1 MQEEKSAVYTVI
13 LGICLLLCLLMLGNM
28 LMGRADTGTAPAAP
42 EEGDAME
49 FHITEDDIA
58 SVLIEALPFPVEDTA
73 VKISRDGTIAV
84 TAAVNRQALTES
96 NLVPG
101 KLRTALLFLPER
113 CKLYGAWSAAVSNG
127 KLSLACRTIKLEGF
141 TLPEQA
147 AQAVSDAFTAQW
159 NTRHGTAGLHAAD
172 HTVAGRG
179 SGAAGITAL
188 NRQKKNPFGKPKG
201 FLVCNLIQKLR
212 GLRPDSGFH
221 SCRSATST

>member
-28 LMGRADTGTAPAAP
+28 LMGRADTGIAPAAP

-58 SVLIEALPFPVEDTA
+58 SVLTEALPFPVEDTA
-73 VKISRDGTIAV
+73 VKISRDGTIATPSMELPLTGKV
-84 TAAVNRQALTES
+84 KLTES

-141 TLPEQA
+141 TLPEQT
-147 AQAVSDAFTAQW
+147 AQALSDAFAAQW
-159 NTRHGTAGLHAAD
+159 NTRMEQRDFTPQ
-172 HTVAGRG
+172 T
-179 SGAAGITAL
+179 
-188 NRQKKNPFGKPKG
+188 
-201 FLVCNLIQKLR
+201 IQWQDGEAVLL
-212 GLRPDSGFH
+212 G
-221 SCRSATST
+221 

>member
-13 LGICLLLCLLMLGNM
+13 LGVCLLLCLLMLGNM
-28 LMGRADTGTAPAAP
+28 LMGRADTGIAPAAP

-58 SVLIEALPFPVEDTA
+58 SVLTEALPFPVEDTA

-84 TAAVNRQALTES
+84 TAAVTRQAAH
-96 NLVPG
+96 G
-101 KLRTALLFLPER
+101 
-113 CKLYGAWSAAVSNG
+113 AAVSAG
-127 KLSLACRTIKLEGF
+127 AL
-141 TLPEQA
+141 
-147 AQAVSDAFTAQW
+147 QAVRRVERSCFKRQTQPCLPDHQAGRLHLARADRAGTLRCVRR
-159 NTRHGTAGLHAAD
+159 TVEYPHGTAGLYATD

-201 FLVCNLIQKLR
+201 FLVCNLTQKLR
-212 GLRPDSGFH
+212 GLRPDSGSH

>member
-13 LGICLLLCLLMLGNM
+13 LGVCLLLCLLMLGNM

-58 SVLIEALPFPVEDTA
+58 SVMTEALPFPVEDTA

-84 TAAVNRQALTES
+84 TAAVTRQALTES

-141 TLPEQA
+141 TLPEQT
-147 AQAVSDAFTAQW
+147 AQALSDAFAAQW
-159 NTRHGTAGLHAAD
+159 NTRMEQRDFTPQTIQWQDGERRAVRRGL
-172 HTVAGRG
+172 
-179 SGAAGITAL
+179 
-188 NRQKKNPFGKPKG
+188 Q
-201 FLVCNLIQKLR
+201 LR
-212 GLRPDSGFH
+212 GKEITCSAHRPERRAGPRWRH
-221 SCRSATST
+221 SARRGP

>member
-13 LGICLLLCLLMLGNM
+13 LGVCLFLCLLMLGNM
-28 LMGRADTGTAPAAP
+28 LMGRADTSTAPAAP

-58 SVLIEALPFPVEDTA
+58 SVMTEALPFPVEGTA

-84 TAAVNRQALTES
+84 TAAVTRQALTES

-113 CKLYGAWSAAVSNG
+113 CKLYAAVSNG

-141 TLPEQA
+141 TLPEQT
-147 AQAVSDAFTAQW
+147 AQALSDAFAAQW
-159 NTRHGTAGLHAAD
+159 NTRMEQRDFTPQ
-172 HTVAGRG
+172 T
-179 SGAAGITAL
+179 
-188 NRQKKNPFGKPKG
+188 
-201 FLVCNLIQKLR
+201 IQWQDGEAVLL
-212 GLRPDSGFH
+212 G
-221 SCRSATST
+221 

>member
-159 NTRHGTAGLHAAD
+159 NTRLEQQDFTPQTIQWQDGKRCCWD
-172 HTVAGRG
+172 
-179 SGAAGITAL
+179 
-188 NRQKKNPFGKPKG
+188 NRSQQAKKNPFGKPKG

>member
-13 LGICLLLCLLMLGNM
+13 LGVCLFLCLLMLGNM
-28 LMGRADTGTAPAAP
+28 LMGRADTSTAPAAP

-58 SVLIEALPFPVEDTA
+58 SVMTEALPFPVEGTA

-84 TAAVNRQALTES
+84 TAAVTRQALTES

-113 CKLYGAWSAAVSNG
+113 CKLYGAAVSNG

-141 TLPEQA
+141 TLPEQT
-147 AQAVSDAFTAQW
+147 AQALSDAFAAQW
-159 NTRHGTAGLHAAD
+159 NTRMEQRDFTPQ
-172 HTVAGRG
+172 T
-179 SGAAGITAL
+179 
-188 NRQKKNPFGKPKG
+188 
-201 FLVCNLIQKLR
+201 IQWQDGEAVLL
-212 GLRPDSGFH
+212 G
-221 SCRSATST
+221 

>member
-13 LGICLLLCLLMLGNM
+13 LGVCLLLCLLMLGNM
-28 LMGRADTGTAPAAP
+28 LMGRADTSIAPAAP

-58 SVLIEALPFPVEDTA
+58 SVLTEALPFSVEDTA

-84 TAAVNRQALTES
+84 TAAVTRQAAH
-96 NLVPG
+96 G
-101 KLRTALLFLPER
+101 
-113 CKLYGAWSAAVSNG
+113 AAVFAG
-127 KLSLACRTIKLEGF
+127 AL
-141 TLPEQA
+141 
-147 AQAVSDAFTAQW
+147 QAVRRVERSCFKRQTQPCLPDHQAGRLHLARADRSGTLRCVRR
-159 NTRHGTAGLHAAD
+159 TVEYPHGTAGLHAAD

-201 FLVCNLIQKLR
+201 FLVCNLTQKLR
-212 GLRPDSGFH
+212 GLRPDSGSH

>member
-1 MQEEKSAVYTVI
+1 
-13 LGICLLLCLLMLGNM
+13 
-28 LMGRADTGTAPAAP
+28 
-42 EEGDAME
+42 ME

-73 VKISRDGTIAV
+73 VKISHDGTIAV
-84 TAAVNRQALTES
+84 TAAVTRQALTES

-127 KLSLACRTIKLEGF
+127 KLSLTCRTIKLEGF
-141 TLPEQA
+141 TLPEQ
-147 AQAVSDAFTAQW
+147 TAQ
-159 NTRHGTAGLHAAD
+159 
-172 HTVAGRG
+172 G

-201 FLVCNLIQKLR
+201 FLVCNLTQKLR
-212 GLRPDSGFH
+212 GLRPDSGSH

>member
-13 LGICLLLCLLMLGNM
+13 LGVCLFLCLLMLGNM

-42 EEGDAME
+42 EEGNAME

-73 VKISRDGTIAV
+73 VKISHDGTIAV
-84 TAAVNRQALTES
+84 TAAVTRQALTES

-141 TLPEQA
+141 TLPEQT
-147 AQAVSDAFTAQW
+147 AQALSDAF
-159 NTRHGTAGLHAAD
+159 AAD

-188 NRQKKNPFGKPKG
+188 NRQKKNPFGRPKG
-201 FLVCNLIQKLR
+201 FLVCNLTQKLR
-212 GLRPDSGFH
+212 GLRPDSGSH

>member
-13 LGICLLLCLLMLGNM
+13 LGVCLFLCLLMLGNM

-58 SVLIEALPFPVEDTA
+58 SVLTEALPFPVEDTA

-84 TAAVNRQALTES
+84 TAAL
-96 NLVPG
+96 
-101 KLRTALLFLPER
+101 
-113 CKLYGAWSAAVSNG
+113 
-127 KLSLACRTIKLEGF
+127 
-141 TLPEQA
+141 
-147 AQAVSDAFTAQW
+147 QAVRRVERSCFKRQTQPCLPDHQAGRLHLARADRSGTFRCVRRTVEYP
-159 NTRHGTAGLHAAD
+159 HGTAGLHAAD

-179 SGAAGITAL
+179 SGAAGITVL
-188 NRQKKNPFGKPKG
+188 NRQKKNPFGEPKG
-201 FLVCNLIQKLR
+201 FLVCNLTQKLR
-212 GLRPDSGFH
+212 GLRPDSGSH

>member
-13 LGICLLLCLLMLGNM
+13 LGVCLLLCLLMLGNM
-28 LMGRADTGTAPAAP
+28 LMGRADTGTASAAP

-58 SVLIEALPFPVEDTA
+58 SVLTEALPFPVEDTA

-84 TAAVNRQALTES
+84 TAAVTRQALTES

-141 TLPEQA
+141 ALPEQT
-147 AQAVSDAFTAQW
+147 AQALSDAFAAQW
-159 NTRHGTAGLHAAD
+159 NTRMEQRASRRRPYS
-172 HTVAGRG
+172 GRMG
-179 SGAAGITAL
+179 KRCCWDNRSQQAKEKSLRKTEGISGM
-188 NRQKKNPFGKPKG
+188 
-201 FLVCNLIQKLR
+201 
-212 GLRPDSGFH
+212 
-221 SCRSATST
+221 

>member
-13 LGICLLLCLLMLGNM
+13 LGVCLLLCLLMLGNM
-28 LMGRADTGTAPAAP
+28 LMGRADTSIAPAAP

-58 SVLIEALPFPVEDTA
+58 SVLTEALPFPVEDTA
-73 VKISRDGTIAV
+73 VKISRNGTIAV
-84 TAAVNRQALTES
+84 TAAVTRQALTES

-141 TLPEQA
+141 TLPEQT
-147 AQAVSDAFTAQW
+147 AQALSDAFAYSGIPAW
-159 NTRHGTAGLHAAD
+159 NSGTSRRRPYS
-172 HTVAGRG
+172 GRTG
-179 SGAAGITAL
+179 KRCCWDNRSQQAKEKSLRKTEGISGM
-188 NRQKKNPFGKPKG
+188 
-201 FLVCNLIQKLR
+201 
-212 GLRPDSGFH
+212 
-221 SCRSATST
+221 

>member
-13 LGICLLLCLLMLGNM
+13 LGVCLLLCLLMLGNM
-28 LMGRADTGTAPAAP
+28 LMGRADTGIAPAAP

-58 SVLIEALPFPVEDTA
+58 SVMTEALPFPVEDTA

-84 TAAVNRQALTES
+84 TAAVTRQALTES

-141 TLPEQA
+141 TLPEQT
-147 AQAVSDAFTAQW
+147 AQALSDAFVAQW
-159 NTRHGTAGLHAAD
+159 NTRMEQRDFTPQ
-172 HTVAGRG
+172 T
-179 SGAAGITAL
+179 
-188 NRQKKNPFGKPKG
+188 
-201 FLVCNLIQKLR
+201 IQWQDGEAVLQ
-212 GLRPDSGFH
+212 G
-221 SCRSATST
+221 

>member
-13 LGICLLLCLLMLGNM
+13 LGVCLLLCLLMLGNM

-58 SVLIEALPFPVEDTA
+58 SVLTEALPFPVEDTA

-84 TAAVNRQALTES
+84 TAAVTRQALTES

-141 TLPEQA
+141 TLPEQT
-147 AQAVSDAFTAQW
+147 AQALSDAFAVQW
-159 NTRHGTAGLHAAD
+159 IPAWNSGTSRRRPYS
-172 HTVAGRG
+172 GRTG
-179 SGAAGITAL
+179 KRCCWDNRSQQAKEKSLRKTEGISGM
-188 NRQKKNPFGKPKG
+188 
-201 FLVCNLIQKLR
+201 
-212 GLRPDSGFH
+212 
-221 SCRSATST
+221 

>member
-13 LGICLLLCLLMLGNM
+13 LGVCLLLCLLMLGNM
-28 LMGRADTGTAPAAP
+28 LMGRADTSTAPAAP

-49 FHITEDDIA
+49 FHITEEDIA
-58 SVLIEALPFPVEDTA
+58 SVMTEALPFPVEDTA
-73 VKISRDGTIAV
+73 VKISRDGTISV
-84 TAAVNRQALTES
+84 TAAVTRQALTES

-113 CKLYGAWSAAVSNG
+113 CKLYGAWSVAVSNG

-141 TLPEQA
+141 TFARADRSGTLRCVRRTVEYP
-147 AQAVSDAFTAQW
+147 
-159 NTRHGTAGLHAAD
+159 HGTAGLHAAD

-201 FLVCNLIQKLR
+201 FLVCNLTQKLR
-212 GLRPDSGFH
+212 GLRPDSGSH